1 MSRNERTRH
10 RPTAAFHRTGPVRTP
25 RRAAFTVVEML
36 VVLGVVVTILAL
48 VSTGLSNA
56 SAASRGT
63 ACRSNLRQL
72 HIAAESYLATQGGYP
87 AAILH
92 HVIDGGV
99 RTTTWDFEHRP
110 DGTIVE
116 GPIWTHL
123 GGGDRV
129 FQCPD
134 FRGESTFGEDPS
146 TGYNYNTTFVGAEG
160 RYPTLDPDGNLLEGW
175 AHCRRGIPAAAHRRP
190 TTTALFGDG
199 GWIGGAN
206 KFMRAPSNTVEV
218 DLGLVHGGTQAF
230 RHGGCANL
238 VCLDGHVECEDVAC
252 CGMHGHE
259 AFLDTIT
266 DFPRNGFLS
275 DDDFRYDPR

>member
-10 RPTAAFHRTGPVRTP
+10 RPTAAVHRTGPVRTP
-25 RRAAFTVVEML
+25 RRAAFTVVEIL

-129 FQCPD
+129 F
-134 FRGESTFGEDPS
+134 
-146 TGYNYNTTFVGAEG
+146 
-160 RYPTLDPDGNLLEGW
+160 
-175 AHCRRGIPAAAHRRP
+175 
-190 TTTALFGDG
+190 
-199 GWIGGAN
+199 
-206 KFMRAPSNTVEV
+206 
-218 DLGLVHGGTQAF
+218 
-230 RHGGCANL
+230 
-238 VCLDGHVECEDVAC
+238 
-252 CGMHGHE
+252 
-259 AFLDTIT
+259 
-266 DFPRNGFLS
+266 
-275 DDDFRYDPR
+275 

>member
-1 MSRNERTRH
+1 MRRHPKPGRGLPDAILRPIAARTI
-10 RPTAAFHRTGPVRTP
+10 
-25 RRAAFTVVEML
+25 RRRGFTIVELL
-36 VVLGVVVTILAL
+36 VVLGVVVTIMAL

-56 SAASRGT
+56 AAASRGT

-99 RTTTWDFEHRP
+99 RTTTWDFQHRP

-123 GGGDRV
+123 GGKDRV

-134 FRGESTFGEDPS
+134 FRGDSTFGEDPS

-175 AHCRRGIPAAAHRRP
+175 DHCRRGIPAAAHRSP

-259 AFLDTIT
+259 SFLDTIT

-275 DDDFRYDPR
+275 DDDSRYDPR